1 MKKNLKIL
9 IADCNAELFLRYII
23 HECDVD
29 MLKTGLQVADYI
41 RNQKSSNNL
50 NGDDSVTKVFGNVP
64 KEYETVTLDQL
75 MKACFDKLEV
85 VNRKMMSDNFIISQ
99 GIWLTEEEKKELTEY
114 NNNKLRP
121 WLDVIKER
129 LFLDNVKLRVNPNGF
144 SYNEFRCLMF
154 LNPISKIS
162 ELPSTTL
169 KLLRDK
175 VFILLDADTD
185 YHIEKWKNLKRNIER
200 VSEYKGFELKEKEY

>member
-1 MKKNLKIL
+1 M
-9 IADCNAELFLRYII
+9 
-23 HECDVD
+23 
-29 MLKTGLQVADYI
+29 
-41 RNQKSSNNL
+41 
-50 NGDDSVTKVFGNVP
+50 
-64 KEYETVTLDQL
+64 
-75 MKACFDKLEV
+75 
-85 VNRKMMSDNFIISQ
+85 
-99 GIWLTEEEKKELTEY
+99 
-114 NNNKLRP
+114 
-121 WLDVIKER
+121 DVIKER

-185 YHIEKWKNLKRNIER
+185 YHIEK
-200 VSEYKGFELKEKEY
+200 